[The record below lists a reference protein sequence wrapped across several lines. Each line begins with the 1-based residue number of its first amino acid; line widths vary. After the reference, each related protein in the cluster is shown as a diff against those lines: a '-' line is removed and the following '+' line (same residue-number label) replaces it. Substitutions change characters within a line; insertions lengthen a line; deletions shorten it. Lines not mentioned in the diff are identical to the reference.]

1 MIVVFCP
8 PAERRLYAIPMDN
21 TIAKARTTSNTT
33 KNQTGIAYPH
43 SEIEE
48 RCGLTR
54 VARSPKRPV
63 RPRLGAEAIDP
74 GSA

>member
-43 SEIEE
+43 SEIEDAAVLPE
-48 RCGLTR
+48 
-54 VARSPKRPV
+54 
-63 RPRLGAEAIDP
+63 
-74 GSA
+74 